1 MGFRKGKGVSGEGRA
16 AEKKDGGKAVG
27 RKLRESIR
35 KKYGSAAIKESRE
48 LYLLMLPVLILIFVL
63 SYLPLYGMLIAFQDY
78 FPGAPILSAKT
89 EWVGLKFF
97 RQFIEGRYFGRLLKN
112 TLYLSFL
119 NLVFGFPLP
128 ILFALLLNEVKNVKF
143 KKFAQTASYLP
154 YFISMV
160 VVAGIVL
167 SFIGTDGIINDIRG
181 LFGKEPVAYN
191 VSTSAFP
198 VVYTVTN
205 VWKSFGWNSIL
216 YLSGMSAIDTALY
229 ESARID
235 GANRLQRALYITL
248 PGILPTI
255 AIMFIMGVGG
265 IMSSNT
271 DLILL
276 LYNPTIYEASDV
288 FGTYIYRDGI
298 TNGNFSLN
306 SAVGIISSTINFLL
320 IFFANKLSVKCTG
333 NGMW

>member
-1 MGFRKGKGVSGEGRA
+1 MELRRDNDNSLRNEAKREKKGAAYGKDGNSRKDQAEIWKYSGKRKQGIIFNDASRIGTDFCSVISAVIWNADCVSG
-16 AEKKDGGKAVG
+16 
-27 RKLRESIR
+27 L
-35 KKYGSAAIKESRE
+35 
-48 LYLLMLPVLILIFVL
+48 
-63 SYLPLYGMLIAFQDY
+63 
-78 FPGAPILSAKT
+78 FPGAPILSERTK
-89 EWVGLKFF
+89 WVGLKYFK
-97 RQFIEGRYFGRLLKN
+97 QFIEGRYFGRLLKN

-119 NLVFGFPLP
+119 NLVFGFPIP
-128 ILFALLLNEVKNVKF
+128 IIFSLLLNEVKNVKF

-191 VSTSAFP
+191 VNTSAFP
-198 VVYTVTN
+198 VIYTVTN
-205 VWKSFGWNSIL
+205 IWKTFGWNSIL
-216 YLSGMSAIDTALY
+216 YLSSMSSIDTALY

-235 GANRLQRALYITL
+235 GANRLQRAIYITL
-248 PGILPTI
+248 PGIMPTI

-265 IMSSNT
+265 IMASNT

-276 LYNPTIYEASDV
+276 LYNPTIYETSDV

-320 IFFANKLSVKCTG
+320 IFIANKLSVKCTG

>member
-1 MGFRKGKGVSGEGRA
+1 MGKMGI
-16 AEKKDGGKAVG
+16 
-27 RKLRESIR
+27 RERIR
-35 KKYGSAAIKESRE
+35 QKYGSTAVKESKE
-48 LYLLMLPVLILIFVL
+48 LYLMMLPVLVLIFVL

-78 FPGAPILSAKT
+78 FPGAPILSERTK
-89 EWVGLKFF
+89 WVGLKYFK
-97 RQFIEGRYFGRLLKN
+97 QFIEGRYFGRLLKN

-119 NLVFGFPLP
+119 NLVFGFPIP
-128 ILFALLLNEVKNVKF
+128 IIFSLLLNEVKNVKF

-198 VVYTVTN
+198 VIYTVTN
-205 VWKSFGWNSIL
+205 IWKTFGWNSIL
-216 YLSGMSAIDTALY
+216 YLSSMSSIDTALY

-235 GANRLQRALYITL
+235 GANRLQRAIYITL
-248 PGILPTI
+248 PGIMPTI

-265 IMSSNT
+265 IMASNT

-276 LYNPTIYEASDV
+276 LYNPTIYETSDV

-320 IFFANKLSVKCTG
+320 IFIANKLSVKCTG